1 MTNTLTNDRSDHQ
14 IDYRFKILYAV
25 GILMVLCGH
34 CEGGGISLSL
44 ADWFPYAG
52 LHVALFVF
60 CSGYFYKTEAEE
72 NVPVYLWKKIKTLI
86 IPLYL
91 YNIAYGVLVQISH
104 IKYF

>member
-60 CSGYFYKTEAEE
+60 CSGYFTRQRQ
-72 NVPVYLWKKIKTLI
+72 KKMYRGICGKR
-86 IPLYL
+86 
-91 YNIAYGVLVQISH
+91 SRH
-104 IKYF
+104 

>member
-52 LHVALFVF
+52 HVECVIMMQY
-60 CSGYFYKTEAEE
+60 CGKE
-72 NVPVYLWKKIKTLI
+72 KK
-86 IPLYL
+86 
-91 YNIAYGVLVQISH
+91 
-104 IKYF
+104 

>member
-72 NVPVYLWKKIKTLI
+72 NVPGYVEKDQDTDHSI
-86 IPLYL
+86 IS
-91 YNIAYGVLVQISH
+91 V
-104 IKYF
+104 